1 MKYAELNLDPRL
13 QAAIDGMGYKET
25 TPIQEQTIPHI
36 LAGRDV
42 AGLAQTGTGKTAAFL
57 IPLIERILRSEVV
70 GTEKGEN
77 TGTESAGSTDTSAS
91 MANELLHERA
101 FKDWKAFQSILVI
114 VPTRELADQI
124 HENAQKLLVG
134 TSLKSYPLYGG
145 TGYEKQKEALKNGL
159 HFIISTP
166 GRLIDLYKEHF
177 VDFKRVRAVVFD
189 EADRMFDMGFK
200 DDMKYILGRIERN
213 RQFLVFSATLNFDV
227 LNTAYQF
234 GAEPVEINISRD
246 QAKAENVKDALFHI
260 GNNEKP
266 QHLLSVIKKENP
278 RQTIIFTNFKNNVDR
293 IANFLTL
300 NGIPAMGISSLMS
313 QSQRTQVMA
322 HFKAENN
329 KNVLVATDVAARG
342 LDINDVDLVINYE
355 LPQDSESYVH
365 RIGRTGR
372 AGKEGKAFSFVSEK
386 DVDSLT
392 RIEDYTKKKIDV
404 GFLENTELLTD
415 FKPMTA
421 EHFSLRNGFSKDDRG
436 PRGGRGSGGD
446 RGPRAGVGAGGRSE
460 GRSDQRFERGPRKD
474 HRAGQASGGSAPVG
488 AVNGAGFTDVGSSGS
503 AEPRD
508 FDRKTGVSRSG
519 EERRHSRPFKGN
531 DDRRGPKAEQHSA
544 QQDSEGASK
553 VVNFKSKRND
563 RKQFDKNTSSGQQ
576 GALGS
581 DKSSKNKSLPDKH
594 NGAQPKKSGSSYA
607 MKGKSTGSAAGRSFR
622 QNQKSEGLVGSVKNL
637 FKKIFG

>member
-13 QAAIDGMGYKET
+13 QAAIDGMGYKDA

-36 LAGRDV
+36 LTGRDV

-57 IPLIERILRSEVV
+57 IPLIERILRSE
-70 GTEKGEN
+70 TEGSSKGAEDAADVE
-77 TGTESAGSTDTSAS
+77 TSAPKSESAEPTEDQ
-91 MANELLHERA
+91 LHERA
-101 FKDWKAFQSILVI
+101 FKDWKPFQSVLVI

-134 TSLKSYPLYGG
+134 TSLKSFPLYGG

-278 RQTIIFTNFKNNVDR
+278 RQTIVFTNFKNNVDR

-421 EHFSLRNGFSKDDRG
+421 ENFSLRNGFSKDDRG
-436 PRGGRGSGGD
+436 PRGGRGSGDRGE
-446 RGPRAGVGAGGRSE
+446 RGPRASGRDD
-460 GRSDQRFERGPRKD
+460 GRGSAKGRDE
-474 HRAGQASGGSAPVG
+474 RAGKP
-488 AVNGAGFTDVGSSGS
+488 
-503 AEPRD
+503 P
-508 FDRKTGVSRSG
+508 RSG
-519 EERRHSRPFKGN
+519 EDRRHNRPFKGN
-531 DDRRGPKAEQHSA
+531 EDRRGPRTDHQGAPSEQSLRVAEGLRDQAGNSPSA
-544 QQDSEGASK
+544 QTRNVASAQGSHDKNGK
-553 VVNFKSKRND
+553 VIDFKSKRHEK
-563 RKQFDKNTSSGQQ
+563 KQFDKNVSSGQGQ
-576 GALGS
+576 FNK
-581 DKSSKNKSLPDKH
+581 DKSGKEKFH
-594 NGAQPKKSGSSYA
+594 NAQQKKSGSSYVRQA
-607 MKGKSTGSAAGRSFR
+607 KTTGSTAGRNFR
-622 QNQKSEGLVGSVKNL
+622 QNQKSESLIGSVKNF